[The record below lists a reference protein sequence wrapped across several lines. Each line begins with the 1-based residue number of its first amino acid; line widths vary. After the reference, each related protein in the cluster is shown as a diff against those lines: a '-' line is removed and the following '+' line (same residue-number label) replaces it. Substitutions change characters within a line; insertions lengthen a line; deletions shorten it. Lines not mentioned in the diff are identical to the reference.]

1 MILNQQQPSS
11 VPLPRHLTGARVWA
25 VAGACLCVDR
35 LALAASLRSGGC
47 ALACARL
54 CARAGARPCARAG
67 ARPCGPCRDRE
78 SPGPC
83 RDPCPC
89 RDRDRG
95 PCRDRDCGC
104 GAPAS
109 PFVFLRAPSLSSSV
123 SRLLLPLLPVLF
135 DFLRSFWSPFL
146 RFPRLLLASR
156 LRRRFCLGRV
166 VSGEVPFRRSSESE
180 GSQLALN
187 DTSPDAF
194 FFVSRLRVFAATAA
208 SVPILWDPDDP
219 ERLDHKPVSC
229 AASSF
234 AGTSDSESLSPIS

>member
-1 MILNQQQPSS
+1 MILNQQQPSR

-25 VAGACLCVDR
+25 LAGACLCVDSS
-35 LALAASLRSGGC
+35 ALAVSLRSGGC

-67 ARPCGPCRDRE
+67 ARPCGPCRDRK

-109 PFVFLRAPSLSSSV
+109 PFVFCALRHFRRQCRASSYPSSRCSSISSAPSGRPSCAFRDCCLHRDCAALLLRAHCFWRGP
-123 SRLLLPLLPVLF
+123 LPTFFRV
-135 DFLRSFWSPFL
+135 
-146 RFPRLLLASR
+146 
-156 LRRRFCLGRV
+156 GR
-166 VSGEVPFRRSSESE
+166 
-180 GSQLALN
+180 
-187 DTSPDAF
+187 
-194 FFVSRLRVFAATAA
+194 
-208 SVPILWDPDDP
+208 
-219 ERLDHKPVSC
+219 
-229 AASSF
+229 F
-234 AGTSDSESLSPIS
+234 AGRT